1 MTRRPSVAA
10 RLLAPVLVLAERA
23 DRRRRRIRPIRVD
36 GLLGAELRRH
46 DGPDL
51 RLRDGTPVRRGDLVV
66 DLHLRNERVR
76 AAVRGRGWI
85 AIADAR
91 GDLDTLQRWCGTQ
104 PLAAR
109 PVAVHARTVLGP
121 ILVRA
126 GFERRARRQ
135 TARARLDGWFMRW
148 LMGRY
153 AAAGTARLARGH
165 GSLRAHDYW
174 LPVPREATSRGAAER
189 EPPRGPA
196 APGER

>member
-1 MTRRPSVAA
+1 MTRRPSVTA
-10 RLLAPVLVLAERA
+10 RLLAPVLVVAELV
-23 DRRRRRIRPIRVD
+23 DRRRRHIRPVRVD

-51 RLRDGTPVRRGDLVV
+51 RLRDGTPVRRGDPVV

-76 AAVRGRGWI
+76 AAVRARGWV

-91 GDLDTLQRWCGTQ
+91 GDLDALLRWCGAQ
-104 PLAAR
+104 PPEAR

-135 TARARLDGWFMRW
+135 TVRARLDGWFMRW

-153 AAAGTARLARGH
+153 AAAGAARLARGH

-174 LPVPREATSRGAAER
+174 LPVPTATTGR
-189 EPPRGPA
+189 EPPGRDP
-196 APGER
+196 P